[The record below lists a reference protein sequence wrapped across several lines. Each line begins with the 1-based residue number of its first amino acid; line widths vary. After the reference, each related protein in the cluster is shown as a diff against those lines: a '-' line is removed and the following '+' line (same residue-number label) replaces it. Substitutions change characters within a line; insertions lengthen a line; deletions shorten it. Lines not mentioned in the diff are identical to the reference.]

1 MSRWQSVD
9 FRWRHC
15 WRGFGFYAPRNRSL
29 LAIFDDCTCHYRD
42 ISILSGKRLLFYLS
56 FGRALTVLFGFSK
69 GTKREKQAIMGR
81 KGLFSSEAYWT
92 ADYVA
97 GGSPR
102 NPCRTISS
110 VTKNDV
116 SDEWGKLGQIGA

>member
-9 FRWRHC
+9 FRWRHN

-29 LAIFDDCTCHYRD
+29 LAIFDDCMGRYRD
-42 ISILSGKRLLFYLS
+42 ISILSGKRLPFYLS
-56 FGRALTVLFGFSK
+56 FGRALTVLFGFAN

-97 GGSPR
+97 GGSQWITVTKF
-102 NPCRTISS
+102 NISS
-110 VTKNDV
+110 LQHVHNQRAYLDD
-116 SDEWGKLGQIGA
+116 S